1 MKKILLGILLISG
14 IIVFGRSEEVGTKD
28 FNSVG
33 GFCQDGKII
42 STKKASTADDGVTM
56 IPSSAKIKYSVCKI
70 DGLNY
75 RNIMVIVRSWEENLN
90 SSNVNTKYLPL
101 DGHDISIDYDT
112 RVIYVKGEIL

>member
-14 IIVFGRSEEVGTKD
+14 IIVFGRSGEVGTKD

-90 SSNVNTKYLPL
+90 LSNYLPL